1 MAWLVC
7 GTIPDASFPLFHGTG
22 RCDPEAGLL
31 HLEELNPLPV
41 QRGSATLVA
50 AAFLAAECL
59 HVPAPHVLLVGDTGD
74 GAGSRKLYARLADML
89 GQEKSGAGYA
99 GLTFHYLF
107 PELDGHNRVLAALE
121 DCEPKPLLVA
131 DAGFM
136 YAAKMSGYAQ
146 SYDLFTP
153 DVGELAFLADEA
165 APHPLY
171 TRGFLSAGEAD
182 VPELAARAWRAG
194 NAARN
199 LLVKGH
205 SDVLVSEGQI
215 VAQVSEPMVPALE
228 AIGGTGDI
236 VAGLVTALL
245 HSGLPMQRA
254 CRAAARAAR
263 RAGALAHPTPA
274 TQVAAIVPYLAT
286 ALQQT
291 LAEGEPA
298 EEVHVQ
304 A

>member
-7 GTIPDASFPLFHGTG
+7 GTIPDQSFSLYLGTG
-22 RCDPEAGLL
+22 HCDPEAGLL
-31 HLEELNPLPV
+31 HLADLDPLPV

-50 AAFLAAECL
+50 TAFLAAHCL
-59 HVPAPHVLLVGDTGD
+59 HMPPPDVLLVGDTGD
-74 GAGSRKLYARLADML
+74 GSGSRALYARLAGML
-89 GQEKSGAGYA
+89 GQEYGETRYA

-121 DCEPKPLLVA
+121 DCEQRPLLVA

-153 DVGELAFLADEA
+153 DAGELAFLADEA

-182 VPELAARAWRAG
+182 VPELADRAWKTG
-194 NAARN
+194 NAAKN
-199 LLVKGH
+199 LLVKGK

-215 VAQVSEPMVPALE
+215 VARVDEPMVPALE
-228 AIGGTGDI
+228 AIGGTGDL
-236 VAGLVTALL
+236 VAGLATALL
-245 HSGLPMQRA
+245 YKGLPMHKA
-254 CRAAARAAR
+254 CLAAARAAR
-263 RAGALAHPTPA
+263 RAGALARPTPA
-274 TQVAAIVPYLAT
+274 TQVAAILPFIAQ

-291 LAEGEPA
+291 LAEDEPA
-298 EEVHVQ
+298 MP